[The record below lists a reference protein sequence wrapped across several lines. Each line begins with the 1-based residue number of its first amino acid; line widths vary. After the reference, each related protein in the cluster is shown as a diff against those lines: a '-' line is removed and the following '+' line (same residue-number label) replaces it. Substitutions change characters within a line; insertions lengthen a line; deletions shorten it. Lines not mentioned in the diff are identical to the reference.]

1 MRTTRVFFLN
11 KIILRSCPFFSVAII
26 ANVGE
31 KSAKMEDLGNRVSI
45 GRDRQ
50 RSNISAVGSGGF
62 LRLRGGL
69 GRFGVALDDI
79 HSRRATAKGVGG
91 NSHGGRDA

>member
-1 MRTTRVFFLN
+1 MRTTRVFFLKQN
-11 KIILRSCPFFSVAII
+11 NFFSLLFR
-26 ANVGE
+26 GDHRE
-31 KSAKMEDLGNRVSI
+31 RRRKKSAKMEDLGNRVSI

-50 RSNISAVGSGGF
+50 RSNISPVGGGGF

-69 GRFGVALDDI
+69 GRFGVVLDDI

-91 NSHGGRDA
+91 NSHGGRGA